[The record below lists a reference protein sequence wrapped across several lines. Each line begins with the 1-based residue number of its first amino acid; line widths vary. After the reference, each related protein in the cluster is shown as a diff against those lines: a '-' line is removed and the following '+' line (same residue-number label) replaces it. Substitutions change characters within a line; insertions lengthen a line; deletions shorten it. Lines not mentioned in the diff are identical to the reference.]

1 MEPIKADNGTAPAIA
16 LDVHAHLVPVDSA
29 ALQRLDGVAWRADD
43 GVLVIDGQPLRVADL
58 YHPERLLAWM
68 AEHGVQRALVSV
80 PPPLYRQ
87 HLPAPAARS
96 WAQYLNDGLMVMAS
110 RHREQLG
117 VLLHLPMEHAVIA
130 QALAES
136 YDEAPCAGFA
146 LAAGGDPAIDYGDPA
161 HRPLWELLDRR
172 GAFVFLHPGHCGDG
186 RLARA
191 YLDNLLGNPYETAL
205 AATQLVMADIPRQY
219 PRIRFCLAHAGGLF
233 PAACGR
239 LQRGFDTG
247 RPGVPAQIEPPLQA
261 ARRFYADCIAHHPA
275 SLRLAAEVFGASH
288 LLFGSDWPFPMG
300 IPSPG
305 ADHSAHAW
313 RGAAMPQD
321 HATTTDHT

>member
-1 MEPIKADNGTAPAIA
+1 MDAIQSEAGSAPAIA
-16 LDVHAHLVPVDSA
+16 LDVHAHLVPVDAA
-29 ALQRLDGVAWRADD
+29 ALRRLDGVAWREAD
-43 GVLVIDGQPLRVADL
+43 GVLVIEGQPLRQSDL
-58 YHPERLLAWM
+58 YRPERLLAWM
-68 AEHGVQRALVSV
+68 AGHNVLRALVSV

-87 HLPAPAARS
+87 HLDAPAARD
-96 WAQYLNDGLMVMAS
+96 WACYLNDGLMAMAA
-110 RHREQLG
+110 RHCVQLG
-117 VLLHLPMEHAVIA
+117 VLLHLPMEHA
-130 QALAES
+130 ALAHALAAS
-136 YDEAPCAGFA
+136 YDGAPCAGFA
-146 LAAGGDPAIDYGDPA
+146 LAAGGNPAIDYGNPA

-191 YLDNLLGNPYETAL
+191 YLDNLLGNPYETAV
-205 AATQLVMADIPRQY
+205 AATQLVMADVPRQY

-247 RPGVPAQIEPPLQA
+247 RPGVPSDIEPPLQA

-275 SLRLAAEVFGASH
+275 GLRLAAEVFGASH

-305 ADHSAHAW
+305 ADPSARAW

-321 HATTTDHT
+321 HATTTKNT

>member
-1 MEPIKADNGTAPAIA
+1 MEPIQSEAGAASAIA
-16 LDVHAHLVPVDSA
+16 LDVHAHLVPVDTA
-29 ALQRLDGVAWRADD
+29 ALRRLDGVWWREAD
-43 GVLVIDGQPLRVADL
+43 GVLVIDGQPLRQSDL
-58 YHPERLLAWM
+58 YHPGRLLAWM
-68 AEHGVQRALVSV
+68 AAQGVQRALVSV

-87 HLPAPAARS
+87 QLDAPAARE
-96 WAQYLNDGLMVMAS
+96 WARYLNDGLMVMAS
-110 RHREQLG
+110 CHRERLG
-117 VLLHLPMEHAVIA
+117 ALLHLPIEHA
-130 QALAES
+130 ALAHALADS
-136 YDEAPCAGFA
+136 YDGAPCAGFA
-146 LAAGGDPAIDYGDPA
+146 LAAGGNPALDYGDPA

-172 GAFVFLHPGHCGDG
+172 GAFVFLHPGRCGDG

-205 AATQLVMADIPRQY
+205 AATQLVLADVPRQY

-247 RPGVPAQIEPPLQA
+247 RPGVPAGIEPPLQA

-275 SLRLAAEVFGASH
+275 GLRLAAEVFGASH

-305 ADHSAHAW
+305 TDGSARTW

-321 HATTTDHT
+321 HATTTGNT